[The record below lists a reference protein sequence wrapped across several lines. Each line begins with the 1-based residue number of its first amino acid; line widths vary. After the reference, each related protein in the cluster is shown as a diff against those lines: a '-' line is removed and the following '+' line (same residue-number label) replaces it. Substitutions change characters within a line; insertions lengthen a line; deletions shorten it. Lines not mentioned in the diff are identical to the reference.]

1 MRVAIS
7 RLTFNLFLVAG
18 SCWPAF
24 SQTAPPPLSA
34 SEVLALQVGA
44 ALPENIAHDVR
55 TRGLKFI
62 PDEQLLASLKRA
74 GASPALLTAVRATAP
89 SAGAKGAIDHDL
101 FNGLLQASDLMRRQ
115 EYDKAEAQLTQALT
129 SSFAAPETAFVM
141 AEVLR
146 QQESFGQA
154 ASVYGEMLRQ
164 WPDFPEVHTKA
175 SYVLYRMGDSEDALS
190 EARVALKLNPD
201 DAEAHKNA
209 GLALDDER
217 KFDAAAA
224 EYREALR
231 IKPDY
236 AAVHCDLGLLLFH
249 MNSFDQSIA
258 EYKKAIE
265 LNPNDADFHSNLG
278 AAYEQVNDFGDA
290 IAENREAQ
298 RLRPNDPDI
307 RQNLA
312 SALMNTDPTAAIAEL
327 RETEKLFPDL
337 PMCHVCLGNA
347 LVWADDIKG
356 AQAEYEKAEAL
367 DPTAYEP
374 HRGMGKIQEQQK
386 NYDDALDEY
395 RKAEQLAP
403 DEARTHQDVGRVLIA
418 KKDFAN
424 ADSELKQAV
433 DLQPSSW
440 ELHELYGQALSGE
453 GQATQ
458 AIAEFKESIA
468 LDPKEPQVM
477 DELGSA
483 LEKQGD
489 WATAMQQYQDASRTH
504 RQILSSALVGETVRE
519 YGPDPDE
526 EYKKAQERFEQH
538 INQMKAEG
546 KNQQA
551 ADLEKQVHSGGAAD
565 QLAQSVQSALDDG
578 VKALGEHRYSD
589 SERSFQQAV
598 TLAQN
603 LPASDPT
610 LVTAMGALANAYG
623 MASDYP
629 HASEVAHREIE
640 VIEKTN
646 GPASPQTVRVL
657 YFLGALSVRQHD
669 FTAGQTYFER
679 ALEINIK
686 HFGENDGRTSDTLR
700 AMAGFYMQQQDW
712 PHAETYLLRA
722 VKAQEASAGA
732 TNGLVLVPLWGL
744 CSLYDTWGRPEK
756 SQPCWQHAVEIADSQ
771 PDHDTGDLAPALK
784 LESAALRR
792 LGRNSEADQLD
803 LRLTKLHPVASSQ

>member
-1 MRVAIS
+1 MRIAIS
-7 RLTFNLFLVAG
+7 RLVLSFFFVAG

-24 SQTAPPPLSA
+24 SQTASEPLSA
-34 SEVLALQVGA
+34 GEMLALEVGA
-44 ALPENIAHDVR
+44 VLPDNIVHDIR
-55 TRGLKFI
+55 SRGLKFS
-62 PDEQLLASLKRA
+62 PDEQFISVLKRA
-74 GASPALLTAVRATAP
+74 GASPAVLAAVRGATVSP
-89 SAGAKGAIDHDL
+89 KTEGATDQDL
-101 FNGLLQASDLMRRQ
+101 LNGLLQASDLMRLQ
-115 EYDKAEAQLTQALT
+115 QYDKAEAQLTQALN

-146 QQESFGQA
+146 QQENFGQA
-154 ASVYGEMLRQ
+154 ASVYAEILKQ

-175 SYVLYRMGDSEDALS
+175 SYVLYRMGDSEDALN
-190 EARVALKLNPD
+190 EAKVALKLNPD

-217 KFDAAAA
+217 KFEGAAV

-231 IKPDY
+231 LKPDY
-236 AAVHCDLGLLLFH
+236 DAVHCDLGLLLYH
-249 MNSFDQSIA
+249 TNSFDQSIA

-265 LNPNDADFHSNLG
+265 LNPHEADYHSNLG
-278 AAYEQVNDFGDA
+278 EAYEQVNDFGDA
-290 IAENREAQ
+290 IAEQREAQ

-312 SALMNTDPTAAIAEL
+312 SALMKTDPTAAIAEL

-356 AQAEYEKAEAL
+356 AQVEYQKAEAL
-367 DPTAYEP
+367 DPTVYEP
-374 HRGMGKIQEQQK
+374 HTGMGKIHEQQK
-386 NYDDALDEY
+386 NYDAALDEY
-395 RKAEQLAP
+395 CKAEQLAP
-403 DEARTHQDVGRVLIA
+403 DTARTHQDVGRVLLT
-418 KKDFAN
+418 KNDFAS
-424 ADSELKQAV
+424 AESELKQAV
-433 DLQPSSW
+433 RLLPSSW
-440 ELHELYGQALSGE
+440 EIHELYGQALSGE

-458 AIAEFKESIA
+458 AIAEFKESLA

-489 WATAMQQYQDASRTH
+489 WATAMQQYQNASRTH
-504 RQILSSALVGETVRE
+504 RQILSSALMGETVRQ

-526 EYKKAQERFEQH
+526 QYKKAEERFELH
-538 INQMKAEG
+538 LGQMKAEG

-551 ADLEKQVHSGGAAD
+551 AELEKRVQDSGAED
-565 QLAQSVQSALDDG
+565 HVAQSVQTELDDG
-578 VKALGEHRYSD
+578 AQALGEHRYTD
-589 SERSFQQAV
+589 AEKRFQQAV
-598 TLAQN
+598 TLAQK

-610 LVTAMGALANAYG
+610 LVTALGALANAYG
-623 MASDYP
+623 MALDYP
-629 HASEVAHREIE
+629 HANETAHREIE

-669 FTAGQTYFER
+669 FTAGRTYFER
-679 ALEINIK
+679 ALAINIK
-686 HFGENDGRTSDTLR
+686 YFGENDGRTSDTLR
-700 AMAGFYMQQQDW
+700 GMAGFYMEQQDW

-756 SQPCWQHAVEIADSQ
+756 SQPCWQHAVEIADGQ
-771 PDHDTGDLAPALK
+771 PDHDPVDLAAALK
-784 LESAALRR
+784 QESAALRR
-792 LGRNSEADQLD
+792 LGRNNEADQLD
-803 LRLTKLHPVASSQ
+803 LRLATVHPVASSQ

>member
-1 MRVAIS
+1 MRIPIS
-7 RLTFNLFLVAG
+7 RLAFSLFFVAG

-24 SQTAPPPLSA
+24 SQTALSPLSA

-44 ALPENIAHDVR
+44 ALPDNIAHDVR
-55 TRGLKFI
+55 ARGLKFA
-62 PDEQLLASLKRA
+62 PDEQFLAALKRA
-74 GASPALLTAVRATAP
+74 GATPAVLTAVRAIAP
-89 SAGAKGAIDHDL
+89 SAGARDAIDQDL
-101 FNGLLQASDLMRRQ
+101 VNGLLEASDLMQRQ
-115 EYDKAEAQLTQALT
+115 EYDKAESELAQALS

-141 AEVLR
+141 AEALR
-146 QQESFGQA
+146 QQRNFEQA
-154 ASVYGEMLRQ
+154 ASVYAEMLKQ

-190 EARVALKLNPD
+190 EAKAALRLNPD

-217 KFDAAAA
+217 KFDGAAA

-290 IAENREAQ
+290 IAEHREAQ

-307 RQNLA
+307 RQGLA
-312 SALMNTDPTAAIAEL
+312 SALMKTDPTAAIAEL

-337 PMCHVCLGNA
+337 PMCHVCLGNG

-356 AQAEYEKAEAL
+356 AQAEYQKAEAL

-374 HRGMGKIQEQQK
+374 HTGMGKIQEQQK
-386 NYDDALDEY
+386 NYDAALDEY

-403 DEARTHQDVGRVLIA
+403 DEARTHQDVGRVLLA

-424 ADSELKQAV
+424 AEPELKQAV
-433 DLQPSSW
+433 DLLPSSW
-440 ELHELYGQALSGE
+440 EIHELYGQSLSGE
-453 GQATQ
+453 GRATE
-458 AIAEFKESIA
+458 AIAEYKESIA

-483 LEKQGD
+483 FEKQGD
-489 WATAMQQYQDASRTH
+489 WATAMQQFQNASRT
-504 RQILSSALVGETVRE
+504 RRKTLSSASLGETVRE
-519 YGPDPDE
+519 YGPDPNE
-526 EYKKAQERFEQH
+526 EYKQAQQRFEQH
-538 INQMKAEG
+538 INQMKADG
-546 KNQQA
+546 KNRQA
-551 ADLEKQVHSGGAAD
+551 AELEKQVHSGGAAD

-578 VKALGEHRYSD
+578 AQALGEHRYSD
-589 SERSFQQAV
+589 AERSFQQAV
-598 TLAQN
+598 ALAQK

-629 HASEVAHREIE
+629 HASEEAHREIE

-669 FTAGQTYFER
+669 FAAGQTYFER
-679 ALEINIK
+679 ALAINIK
-686 HFGENDGRTSDTLR
+686 YFGEYDGRTSATLR
-700 AMAGFYMQQQDW
+700 AMAGFYMEQQDW

-744 CSLYDTWGRPEK
+744 CALYDTWGRPEK
-756 SQPCWQHAVEIADSQ
+756 SQPCWQHAVEIADGQ
-771 PDHDTGDLAPALK
+771 PDHDPVDLAAALK
-784 LESAALRR
+784 QESAALRR
-792 LGRNSEADQLD
+792 LGRNNEADQLD